1 MTKECAPKT
10 VEANGLRR
18 RDLLAAAGAGLIA
31 PVVFGSGA
39 RAQAS
44 EVTLTLWSWVPR
56 LQRQVDLFQQAHP
69 NIKVQLVNAGQ
80 SAAQYVK
87 LRNALKA
94 GSGAPDVCHMEYAMV
109 PSFRQANALVDLSQ
123 HGASQVKDGFVPWTW
138 QQVSDGNAVYA
149 LPWDSGPLGL
159 IYRTDM
165 YEKYNVKLPTT
176 WDEFAEEAIKYRKA
190 NPEGFLA
197 NAEFANGGWANAMFW
212 QAGARPYS
220 FDGTNVSINLTD
232 AKVKRVAEYWQKLLD
247 AKAVDT
253 KPIFTTEWYTAL
265 DQGRTATWIS
275 AAWGP
280 LFLSQ
285 FAKTSSGQWR
295 SAAIPQWSAGEKVSG
310 NWGGSTLTVIN
321 QTKHAKEA
329 AQLATWLTT
338 NPEATKLY
346 TTDQFL
352 FPTRTA
358 LLESAEFRETPYP
371 FYGGQK
377 INEVFIE
384 SSRNVDPGFRWSPF
398 QDYINSQVGNE
409 LSAAAS
415 GKGTLVQALDR
426 LQDSIVRYAKN
437 QGFTVRA

>member
-1 MTKECAPKT
+1 VTTDHSPT
-10 VEANGLRR
+10 GTGANGLRR
-18 RDLLAAAGAGLIA
+18 RDFLAGAGAGLLAPAIA
-31 PVVFGSGA
+31 GSGA
-39 RAQAS
+39 WAQS
-44 EVTLTLWSWVPR
+44 GEVNLTLWSWVPR

-94 GSGAPDVCHMEYAMV
+94 GTGAPDVCHMEYAMV

-123 HGASQVKDGFVPWTW
+123 HGASQVKEGFVPWTW

-159 IYRTDM
+159 IYRVDM
-165 YEKYNVKLPTT
+165 YEKYGVKVPAT
-176 WDEFAEEAIKYRKA
+176 WDELAEEAMKYRKA
-190 NPEGFLA
+190 NPDGFLV

-232 AKVKRVAEYWQKLLD
+232 ARVKRVAEYWQKLLD

-265 DQGRTATWIS
+265 NQGRTATWIS

-295 SAAIPQWSAGEKVSG
+295 SAPIPQWGAGEKVSG
-310 NWGGSTLTVIN
+310 NWGGSTMTVIN

-329 AQLATWLTT
+329 AQLAIWMTT

-358 LLESAEFRETPYP
+358 LLESAEFRNTPYP
-371 FYGGQK
+371 FYGGQT
-377 INEVFIE
+377 INEVFID

-398 QDYINSQVGNE
+398 QDYVNSQLGIE

-426 LQDSIVRYAKN
+426 LQDTIVRYAKA
-437 QGFTVRA
+437 QGFTVRV